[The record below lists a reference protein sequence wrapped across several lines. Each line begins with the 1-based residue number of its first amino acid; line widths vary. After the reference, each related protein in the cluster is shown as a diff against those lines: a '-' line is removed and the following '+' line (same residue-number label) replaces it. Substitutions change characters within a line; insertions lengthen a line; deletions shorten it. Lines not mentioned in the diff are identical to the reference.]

1 MRIAVT
7 GSTGLIGSA
16 LVGELRTAGHSVSR
30 LVRNN
35 RTESPTERL
44 ISWNPDRGV
53 LDAAAL
59 EGHDAVVHLAGE
71 PIFGRWTQARKAR
84 IRDSRVRG
92 TSLLART
99 IAGLQRPPSV
109 LVSASAIGFYGNR
122 PASEP
127 LEENSAKGTG
137 FLANVVAAWEE
148 ASRPAKTAGTRVV
161 NPRFGLVLSPKGG
174 ALAVMLPIFRAG
186 LGGRLGRGDQMWSWI
201 TLNDVI
207 GGLRHIIARSDLH
220 GPVNFTTTNAVTNAA
235 FTRTLGRILG
245 RPTVFAAPAFGI
257 KLVMGEM
264 AEEML
269 LSGARVVPRKLVD
282 SGYKYRQ
289 SELESALH
297 DLLEIRD
304 G

>member
-7 GSTGLIGSA
+7 GSSGLIGSA
-16 LVGELRTAGHSVSR
+16 LVGELRSAGHSVSR
-30 LVRNN
+30 VVRNN

-44 ISWNPDRGV
+44 ISWNPERGV
-53 LDAAAL
+53 LDATAL

-92 TSLLART
+92 TALLART

-122 PASEP
+122 PANEA
-127 LEENSAKGTG
+127 LEETAEKGSG

-148 ASRPAKTAGTRVV
+148 AAQPANTAGTRVV

-186 LGGRLGRGDQMWSWI
+186 FGGRLGRGDQMWSWI

-207 GGLRHIIARSDLH
+207 GGIRHIMARSELR
-220 GPVNFTTTNAVTNAA
+220 GPVNFTTTAAVTNAV
-235 FTRTLGRILG
+235 FTRTLGRILR
-245 RPTVFAAPAFGI
+245 RPTVFTAPAFGI

-269 LSGARVVPRKLVD
+269 LSGSRVIPRKLLD

-289 SELESALH
+289 SELESALRG
-297 DLLEIRD
+297 LVTNQ
-304 G
+304 